1 MKTWLLE
8 ILYNPYTG
16 AKLREESDNLLLD
29 TNNAAFP
36 VQGDVPLF
44 LDAQDEK
51 ISEQDFHYIN
61 HYTID
66 AEVFDYYRDRNDKL
80 EQVSVSLLRRS
91 IIRQIPRNTR
101 FLLDV
106 GCGCAY
112 IAKHFI
118 NSGTRVVSLDVAQAN
133 AEKALKKYP
142 SDNHAA
148 VVADVFA
155 LPFKEN
161 TFDCI
166 VASEIIEHTV
176 DPHAFVEAL
185 KRVLKPGG
193 TLIISTPYKEKIE
206 YSLCIH
212 CNCKTPKNAHLHSF
226 DKNNMRSLHS
236 TSGLEVERIT
246 LVGNKLLLMSRMAI
260 LLDKMGYRL
269 WKAIDGIFNV
279 ILPKAQHF
287 IIRSKN
293 NI

>member
-91 IIRQIPRNTR
+91 IIRQIPCNTR

-287 IIRSKN
+287 IIRSKK
-293 NI
+293 

>member
-61 HYTID
+61 HYTVD

-91 IIRQIPRNTR
+91 IIRQIPCNTR

-133 AEKALKKYP
+133 VEKALKKYP

-287 IIRSKN
+287 IIRSKK
-293 NI
+293 

>member
-133 AEKALKKYP
+133 VEKALKKYP

-269 WKAIDGIFNV
+269 WKVIDGIFNV

-287 IIRSKN
+287 IIRSKK
-293 NI
+293 

>member
-80 EQVSVSLLRRS
+80 EQASVSLLRRS

-287 IIRSKN
+287 IIRSKK
-293 NI
+293 

>member
-44 LDAQDEK
+44 LDVQDEK

-287 IIRSKN
+287 IIRSKK
-293 NI
+293 

>member
-80 EQVSVSLLRRS
+80 EQVSVSLLRRR

-133 AEKALKKYP
+133 VEKALKKYP

-226 DKNNMRSLHS
+226 DKKNMSSLHS

-287 IIRSKN
+287 IIRSKK
-293 NI
+293 

>member
-287 IIRSKN
+287 IIRSKK
-293 NI
+293 

>member
-118 NSGTRVVSLDVAQAN
+118 SSGTRVVSLDVAQAN

-269 WKAIDGIFNV
+269 WKVIDGIFNV

-287 IIRSKN
+287 IIRSKK
-293 NI
+293 

>member
-118 NSGTRVVSLDVAQAN
+118 SSGTRVVSLDVAQAN

>member
-226 DKNNMRSLHS
+226 DKNNMKKLYAKA
-236 TSGLEVERIT
+236 TMNIDTVT
-246 LVGNKLLLMSRMAI
+246 LVGNKFLLYSRMVLLFEI
-260 LLDKMGYRL
+260 LGCRV
-269 WKAIDGIFNV
+269 WKLIDNIFNKLV
-279 ILPKAQHF
+279 PKAQHF
-287 IIRSKN
+287 IIVSKKQ
-293 NI
+293 I

>member
-91 IIRQIPRNTR
+91 IIRQIPLNTR

-287 IIRSKN
+287 IIRSKK
-293 NI
+293 

>member
-1 MKTWLLE
+1 M
-8 ILYNPYTG
+8 
-16 AKLREESDNLLLD
+16 
-29 TNNAAFP
+29 
-36 VQGDVPLF
+36 
-44 LDAQDEK
+44 
-51 ISEQDFHYIN
+51 
-61 HYTID
+61 
-66 AEVFDYYRDRNDKL
+66 
-80 EQVSVSLLRRS
+80 
-91 IIRQIPRNTR
+91 
-101 FLLDV
+101 
-106 GCGCAY
+106 
-112 IAKHFI
+112 KHFI

-287 IIRSKN
+287 IIRSKK
-293 NI
+293 

>member
-61 HYTID
+61 HYTVD

-269 WKAIDGIFNV
+269 WKAIDAIFNV

-287 IIRSKN
+287 IIRSKK
-293 NI
+293 

>member
-1 MKTWLLE
+1 MRTWLLE
-8 ILYNPYTG
+8 ILCNPYTG
-16 AKLREESDNLLLD
+16 AKVREESSNLLLD
-29 TNNAAFP
+29 TDSVAFP

-51 ISEQDFHYIN
+51 ISDQKFHYIN

-66 AEVFDYYRDRNDKL
+66 AEVFDYYRERSDKL

-91 IIRQIPRNTR
+91 IIKQIPSGSR
-101 FLLDV
+101 FVLDV

-112 IAKHFI
+112 IAKHFVG
-118 NSGTRVVSLDVAQAN
+118 SDVRVVSLDVAQAN
-133 AEKALKKYP
+133 AEKALRKYP
-142 SDNHAA
+142 SENHAA

-166 VASEIIEHTV
+166 VASEIIEHTI
-176 DPHAFVEAL
+176 DPRGFVEAL

-226 DKNNMRSLHS
+226 DKNNMLSLHS
-236 TSGLEVERIT
+236 KADLNVEQMT
-246 LVGNKLLLMSRMAI
+246 LVGNKLLLMSRVAI

-269 WKAIDGIFNV
+269 WKAIDGIFNT

-287 IIRSKN
+287 IIRSIK
-293 NI
+293 

>member
-133 AEKALKKYP
+133 VEKALKKYP

-287 IIRSKN
+287 IIRSKK
-293 NI
+293 

>member
-1 MKTWLLE
+1 MKTWLVE

-80 EQVSVSLLRRS
+80 EQVSLSLLRRS

-133 AEKALKKYP
+133 VEKALKKYP

-236 TSGLEVERIT
+236 MSGLEVERIT

-287 IIRSKN
+287 IIRSKK
-293 NI
+293 

>member
-133 AEKALKKYP
+133 VEKALKKYP

-212 CNCKTPKNAHLHSF
+212 CNCQTPKNAHLHSF

-287 IIRSKN
+287 IIRSKK
-293 NI
+293 

>member
-133 AEKALKKYP
+133 VEKALKKYP

-260 LLDKMGYRL
+260 LLDKMGYML

-287 IIRSKN
+287 IIRSKK
-293 NI
+293 

>member
-118 NSGTRVVSLDVAQAN
+118 NSDTRVVSLDVAQAN

-226 DKNNMRSLHS
+226 DKKNMCSLHS

-287 IIRSKN
+287 IIRSKK
-293 NI
+293 

>member
-80 EQVSVSLLRRS
+80 EQVSVSLLQRS

-185 KRVLKPGG
+185 KCVLKPGG

-287 IIRSKN
+287 IIRSKK
-293 NI
+293 

>member
-236 TSGLEVERIT
+236 MSGLEVERIT

-287 IIRSKN
+287 IIRSKK
-293 NI
+293 

>member
-118 NSGTRVVSLDVAQAN
+118 NSDTRVVSLDVAQAN

-226 DKNNMRSLHS
+226 DKKNMRSLHS

-287 IIRSKN
+287 IIRSKK
-293 NI
+293 